1 MLGMGTG
8 TRGYRMCKA
17 SSQSRKG
24 TLQSTARSRASCFPN
39 ILPAETNEPQT
50 QKTGRYRQ
58 SVPPRPQ
65 HQLGVMSLSN
75 ER

>member
-17 SSQSRKG
+17 SSQSRKSAI
-24 TLQSTARSRASCFPN
+24 QSTAHSRASRSPGT
-39 ILPAETNEPQT
+39 LPAETNEPQT
-50 QKTGRYRQ
+50 QKTGA
-58 SVPPRPQ
+58 VPSIGTPRPQ